1 MSEQQ
6 QPEQSREPTEEE
18 LRAAYE
24 QQLKQIRVEDVLVQ
38 TVLSLINL
46 GSLRAGLVPGNE
58 SEADPQQLQQAIE
71 AVRALLPQVE
81 PVLGPDAR
89 QIRDAIS
96 RLQMEYA
103 RLAGRRRRTARRRG
117 RRAGA
122 RGARRRARR
131 SRRTRTIRGPRRA
144 AAGSGFRGADAG
156 RTASP
161 PPSSIACPPSEQA
174 WRPRGRLLPFAHA
187 SACRRRA
194 VTRTRSHRRRTSEP

>member
-6 QPEQSREPTEEE
+6 HQQSREPTEDE

-58 SEADPQQLQQAIE
+58 SEADPQQLGQAID

-81 PVLGPDAR
+81 TVLGPDAR
-89 QIRDAIS
+89 QIRDAVS

-103 RLAGRRRRTARRRG
+103 RLAG
-117 RRAGA
+117 AG
-122 RGARRRARR
+122 GA
-131 SRRTRTIRGPRRA
+131 TA
-144 AAGSGFRGADAG
+144 AAEGDEKAAEPGPQGAQQ
-156 RTASP
+156 P
-161 PPSSIACPPSEQA
+161 PNPDDPGPAQSS
-174 WRPRGRLLPFAHA
+174 GRLWVPG
-187 SACRRRA
+187 R
-194 VTRTRSHRRRTSEP
+194 

>member
-6 QPEQSREPTEEE
+6 HEQSREPTEDE

-58 SEADPQQLQQAIE
+58 SEADPQQLRQAIE

-89 QIRDAIS
+89 QIRDAVS

-103 RLAGRRRRTARRRG
+103 RLAGAG
-117 RRAGA
+117 EAAGA
-122 RGARRRARR
+122 PSPEGAEEPAEPAPQGAQQPANPDDP
-131 SRRTRTIRGPRRA
+131 GPA
-144 AAGSGFRGADAG
+144 Q
-156 RTASP
+156 
-161 PPSSIACPPSEQA
+161 SS
-174 WRPRGRLLPFAHA
+174 GRLWVPG
-187 SACRRRA
+187 R
-194 VTRTRSHRRRTSEP
+194 

>member
-1 MSEQQ
+1 MTDEPQDPR
-6 QPEQSREPTEEE
+6 QPSEEE

-58 SEADPQQLQQAIE
+58 NEADPQQLRQAID

-89 QIRDAIS
+89 QIRDAVS

-103 RLAGRRRRTARRRG
+103 RLAG
-117 RRAGA
+117 AG
-122 RGARRRARR
+122 G
-131 SRRTRTIRGPRRA
+131 
-144 AAGSGFRGADAG
+144 AAGPEGQPAPEGSAPEGEGAPEGAQQ
-156 RTASP
+156 P
-161 PPSSIACPPSEQA
+161 PQPEGPGPAQSS
-174 WRPRGRLLPFAHA
+174 GRLWVPG
-187 SACRRRA
+187 R
-194 VTRTRSHRRRTSEP
+194 

>member
-6 QPEQSREPTEEE
+6 HQQSREPTEDE

-58 SEADPQQLQQAIE
+58 SEADPQQLRQAIE

-103 RLAGRRRRTARRRG
+103 RLAGGGDA
-117 RRAGA
+117 AGA
-122 RGARRRARR
+122 PAPEGAEEQGEPAPQGAQQPPNPDDP
-131 SRRTRTIRGPRRA
+131 GPA
-144 AAGSGFRGADAG
+144 Q
-156 RTASP
+156 
-161 PPSSIACPPSEQA
+161 SS
-174 WRPRGRLLPFAHA
+174 GRLWVPG
-187 SACRRRA
+187 R
-194 VTRTRSHRRRTSEP
+194 